1 MSPPELRNP
10 LIVEKCN
17 IAETQGKD
25 FKVAIKSMFKV
36 LKNNVNKSINEIY
49 EHTIKQWN
57 EMKKTIQ
64 DMKLKMKSLSK
75 IQTDLKLEMKFI

>member
-25 FKVAIKSMFKV
+25 FKVAIKSMFKI

-57 EMKKTIQ
+57 EIKKNYSRHEIENEITQ
-64 DMKLKMKSLSK
+64 
-75 IQTDLKLEMKFI
+75 QNPN